1 VSTDNPAIMLIS
13 LIYSIILYWGYV
25 SNSNVTM
32 KFAQIHYFLSQN
44 VGGDKRYYVP
54 PCPKVGED
62 MSLPSPPI
70 NSVPGWSSISVSAGA
85 RIANESLAPHHNWP
99 WSCQEVFS
107 IGANLEIHLQQARPT
122 RIG

>member
-44 VGGDKRYYVP
+44 VGGTKDI
-54 PCPKVGED
+54 
-62 MSLPSPPI
+62 MSPPVQKLGRTCP
-70 NSVPGWSSISVSAGA
+70 S
-85 RIANESLAPHHNWP
+85 
-99 WSCQEVFS
+99 
-107 IGANLEIHLQQARPT
+107 RPPP
-122 RIG
+122 